1 MRAMTVGVVD
11 VGSNTVRLLIASP
24 SGSRIERVREERA
37 YVGLGAE
44 ILEHGVVRPER
55 VEHAAETVRRFARL
69 ARKAGVVQLEVF
81 VTAPGR
87 QAANADELV
96 DALARAAGEPVH
108 LLSAEEEAAYAYRG
122 AVAALPAI
130 DGAVAVCD
138 VGGGSTEIAIGAPP
152 SGAAWVRSVDLG
164 SLRLTAALL
173 GSDPPRPPE
182 LEAAEAAVAEA
193 LAPILPPRP
202 ATALAVGGSA
212 RAVARL
218 VGPRFGQAE
227 LTLALRLTTERR
239 SAKVAKAF
247 GIDEER
253 ARVLPAGALIL
264 RGVARRLGVAFD
276 LGRGGVREGAAAA
289 LAAELRAA

>member
-1 MRAMTVGVVD
+1 MHTMKVGVVD
-11 VGSNTVRLLIASP
+11 VGSNTVRLLIAAS
-24 SGSRIERVREERA
+24 SGSGIERVREDRA

-44 ILEHGVVRPER
+44 ILEHGFVRSER
-55 VEHAAETVRRFARL
+55 IEHAAETVRRFARL
-69 ARKAGVVQLEVF
+69 ARKGGVAHLDIF

-96 DALARAAGEPVH
+96 DGLARAAREPVH
-108 LLSAEEEAAYAYRG
+108 VLSAEEEAAFAYRG
-122 AVAALPAI
+122 AVAALAKVE
-130 DGAVAVCD
+130 GAVAVCD

-152 SGAAWVRSVDLG
+152 SAAAWVRSLDLG

-173 GSDPPRPPE
+173 PSDPPT
-182 LEAAEAAVAEA
+182 AAELAAAEEAVAA
-193 LAPILPPRP
+193 PLAPILPPRP
-202 ATALAVGGSA
+202 AVALAVGGSA

-218 VGPRFGQAE
+218 VGPRFGEPE
-227 LTLALRLTTERR
+227 LTLAVRLTTERR
-239 SAKVAKAF
+239 SAKVAKAY

-264 RGVARRLGVAFD
+264 RGVTRRLGVPFD